1 MMRSLARHGRV
12 YVAAAALA
20 VACPAFAQ
28 IPGMPPGMTMPNMGM
43 FTQVEL
49 TQQLID
55 NLIAA
60 YPTANPQLEAIG
72 ERFNIPTGD
81 DPAAAMAAMAQ
92 LTAAMSEMNAVVT
105 PFGFTDFMQYTQV
118 VSAVS
123 TTLAFARPDMTA
135 QERAMMLQFLPPFMV
150 PTDANVAIVTANYAA
165 LEEVLRND

>member
-1 MMRSLARHGRV
+1 MMRSLTRLGRV
-12 YVAAAALA
+12 SVAAAALA
-20 VACPAFAQ
+20 IAAPAFAQ

-49 TQQLID
+49 TQQMID

-60 YPTANPQLEAIG
+60 YPTANPALEVVG
-72 ERFNIPTGD
+72 ERFNIPAGD

-92 LTAAMSEMNAVVT
+92 LTAAMAEMNAIVT
-105 PFGFTDFMQYTQV
+105 PFGFTDFTQYTQIV
-118 VSAVS
+118 TAVS

-135 QERAMMLQFLPPFMV
+135 QERAMMLQFMPPFMV

-165 LEEVLRND
+165 LEAVINPD